1 MIQSIYTSVS
11 NADIVPCGKKGKP
24 IKCEPIP
31 LLRNNYLGEYRTEL
45 ERAKVRKNL
54 GIADEQSLLWGNISG
69 TIELQK
75 DLVQYIEQKWTYT
88 SDVAEGINTVKDA
101 LDYALYSISKYESN
115 TEAIEELK
123 VDISNIRTSI
133 SVLKEDLQREID
145 TNRKGIDNLSEEI
158 VKINEAI
165 VELNNAIENIDV
177 DKNILNWIKN
187 NLQNSKTVEIKEDN
201 TIEVILSKQDTNAI
215 HLIEQELPPVEEGG
229 EPSTITL
236 PGIYVKDLEP
246 QLEEAQKSIGEV
258 QKAQEETNEK
268 VSTNSESIT
277 NIQTSLETI
286 ATYQTELPDDTTS
299 TVIEG
304 TTVEKLKGKP
314 FNEIIDTLLFPTVVR
329 DLVYPQLYYSFTSQI
344 VEVGTALLTPT
355 LTFIKNDAGE
365 ETDRRETITYN
376 SSPVESDTYNSI
388 GTYTHSGTVSY
399 AAGEYLINNKGE
411 VTDKRVEAGSI
422 SATAQ
427 VVATYPWYSG
437 NTDGVIKQ
445 ALVPFGQ
452 SSGTITFSLSGK
464 AIIKLPG
471 SNTQLNSFTVDGG
484 LGYLNVDLSGWET
497 STEQING
504 FPYKV
509 WTKKDTYSSALPHQI
524 NFTLSQ

>member
-1 MIQSIYTSVS
+1 MIQPIYTSVS
-11 NADIVPCGKKGKP
+11 NADIKPCGKKGHL
-24 IKCEPIP
+24 IKSEPIP

-54 GIADEQSLLWGNISG
+54 GIADEQSLIWGNIGG
-69 TIELQK
+69 TIEAQK

-88 SDVAEGINTVKDA
+88 SDVAENINTVKDA
-101 LDYALYSISKYESN
+101 LDYALFFISQYEAN
-115 TEAIEELK
+115 TEEIEEIK

-133 SVLKEDLQREID
+133 QVLGEDLKREID
-145 TNRKGIDNLSEEI
+145 TNREGLNNLSQDITEI
-158 VKINEAI
+158 NQAISDINT
-165 VELNNAIENIDV
+165 AIENIDV

-215 HLIEQELPPVEEGG
+215 HLIEQELPPAEEGE

-277 NIQTSLETI
+277 NIQTSLETM

-329 DLVYPQLYYSFTSQI
+329 DLIYPQLYYSFTSQI
-344 VEVGTALLTPT
+344 VEVGSTLLTPT

-365 ETDRRETITYN
+365 ETGREETITYN
-376 SSPVESDTYNSI
+376 DSLVESEIYDSI
-388 GTYTHSGTVSY
+388 GVYVHSGIVNY

-422 SATAQ
+422 STTAQ
-427 VVATYPWYSG
+427 VTATYPWYSG
-437 NTDGVIKQ
+437 NTDSLIKQ
-445 ALVPFGQ
+445 SLVPFEQ
-452 SSGTITFSLSGK
+452 SSEIITFSLSGK

>member
-1 MIQSIYTSVS
+1 M
-11 NADIVPCGKKGKP
+11 C
-24 IKCEPIP
+24 
-31 LLRNNYLGEYRTEL
+31 
-45 ERAKVRKNL
+45 
-54 GIADEQSLLWGNISG
+54 
-69 TIELQK
+69 
-75 DLVQYIEQKWTYT
+75 
-88 SDVAEGINTVKDA
+88 
-101 LDYALYSISKYESN
+101 
-115 TEAIEELK
+115 
-123 VDISNIRTSI
+123 IR
-133 SVLKEDLQREID
+133 DR
-145 TNRKGIDNLSEEI
+145 
-158 VKINEAI
+158 
-165 VELNNAIENIDV
+165 NNAIENIDV

-187 NLQNSKTVEIKEDN
+187 SLQNSKTIELKEDN
-201 TIEVILSKQDTNAI
+201 SLEVILSTQEDNAI
-215 HLIEQELPPVEEGG
+215 HLIEQEIGEET
-229 EPSTITL
+229 SSIIL
-236 PGIYVKDLEP
+236 PGIYVKNLEP
-246 QLEEAQKSIGEV
+246 ALEETKKEV
-258 QKAQEETNEK
+258 QKTQEAQQETNTK
-268 VSTNSESIT
+268 VEANTESIT
-277 NIQTSLETI
+277 NIQTNLETI

-365 ETDRRETITYN
+365 ETDRQETITYN

-437 NTDGVIKQ
+437 NTDSVIKQ

-504 FPYKV
+504 FTYKV

-524 NFTLSQ
+524 NFILSQ

>member
-1 MIQSIYTSVS
+1 MIQPIYTSVS
-11 NADIVPCGKKGKP
+11 NADIKPCGKKGHL
-24 IKCEPIP
+24 IKSEPIP
-31 LLRNNYLGEYRTEL
+31 LLRDNYLGEYRTEL

-69 TIELQK
+69 TIEAQK

-88 SDVAEGINTVKDA
+88 SDVAENINTVKDA
-101 LDYALYSISKYESN
+101 LDYALFFISQYEAN
-115 TEAIEELK
+115 TEEIEEIK

-133 SVLKEDLQREID
+133 QVLGEDLKREID
-145 TNRKGIDNLSEEI
+145 TNREGLNNLSQDIIEI
-158 VKINEAI
+158 NQAI
-165 VELNNAIENIDV
+165 SDLNTAIENIDV

-201 TIEVILSKQDTNAI
+201 TIEVILSKQDDNAI
-215 HLIEQELPPVEEGG
+215 HLIEQELPPTEEGE

-236 PGIYVKDLEP
+236 PGIYVKNLEP

-258 QKAQEETNEK
+258 QKAQEETDGK
-268 VSTNSESIT
+268 VSANSESIT

-286 ATYQTELPDDTTS
+286 ATYQTELPNDTTS

-329 DLVYPQLYYSFTSQI
+329 DLIYPQLYYSFTSQI

-355 LTFIKNDAGE
+355 LTFVKNDAGE
-365 ETDRRETITYN
+365 ETDREEVITYN
-376 SSPVESDTYNSI
+376 GSPIESATYDSI
-388 GTYTHSGTVSY
+388 GTYTHSGTVNY
-399 AAGEYLINNKGE
+399 AAGEYLVNNKGE

-427 VVATYPWYSG
+427 VTATYPWYSG
-437 NTDGVIKQ
+437 NTDGLIKQ
-445 ALVPFGQ
+445 SLVPFNQ
-452 SSGTITFSLSGK
+452 ASGTITFSLSGK

-484 LGYLNVDLSGWET
+484 LGYLNVDLNGWEA

-524 NFTLSQ
+524 NFILSQ

>member
-1 MIQSIYTSVS
+1 M
-11 NADIVPCGKKGKP
+11 
-24 IKCEPIP
+24 
-31 LLRNNYLGEYRTEL
+31 LF
-45 ERAKVRKNL
+45 
-54 GIADEQSLLWGNISG
+54 
-69 TIELQK
+69 
-75 DLVQYIEQKWTYT
+75 
-88 SDVAEGINTVKDA
+88 
-101 LDYALYSISKYESN
+101 
-115 TEAIEELK
+115 
-123 VDISNIRTSI
+123 
-133 SVLKEDLQREID
+133 
-145 TNRKGIDNLSEEI
+145 
-158 VKINEAI
+158 
-165 VELNNAIENIDV
+165 
-177 DKNILNWIKN
+177 
-187 NLQNSKTVEIKEDN
+187 
-201 TIEVILSKQDTNAI
+201 
-215 HLIEQELPPVEEGG
+215 IEQEIGEET
-229 EPSTITL
+229 SSIIL
-236 PGIYVKDLEP
+236 PGIYVKNLEP
-246 QLEEAQKSIGEV
+246 ALEETKKEV
-258 QKAQEETNEK
+258 QKTQEAQQETNTK
-268 VSTNSESIT
+268 VEANTESIT
-277 NIQTSLETI
+277 NIQTNLETI

-365 ETDRRETITYN
+365 ETDRQETITYN

-484 LGYLNVDLSGWET
+484 LEYLNVDLSGWET

-504 FPYKV
+504 FTYKV

-524 NFTLSQ
+524 NFILSQ

>member
-1 MIQSIYTSVS
+1 MIQPIYTSVS
-11 NADIVPCGKKGKP
+11 NADIKPCGKKGHL
-24 IKCEPIP
+24 IKSEPIP

-54 GIADEQSLLWGNISG
+54 GIADEQSLLWGNIEG
-69 TIELQK
+69 TIEAQK

-88 SDVAEGINTVKDA
+88 SDVAENINTVKDA
-101 LDYALYSISKYESN
+101 LDYALFFISQYEAN
-115 TEAIEELK
+115 TEEIEEIK

-133 SVLKEDLQREID
+133 TVLKEELEEEIES
-145 TNRKGIDNLSEEI
+145 NRTGINNLSEKI
-158 VKINEAI
+158 TQINEAI
-165 VELNNAIENIDV
+165 EDINESIKNIDV
-177 DKNILNWIKN
+177 DKNIQNWITN
-187 NLQNSKTVEIKEDN
+187 SLRNSKTIEIKDDN
-201 TIEVILSKQDTNAI
+201 TLEVILSQQEDNAI
-215 HLIEQELPPVEEGG
+215 HLIQQEIPPVEEEG
-229 EPSTITL
+229 EPSTVVL

-246 QLEEAQKSIGEV
+246 SLTEVKEEVKGVQEAQKNTDS
-258 QKAQEETNEK
+258 K
-268 VSTNSESIT
+268 VDSNTENIT

-299 TVIEG
+299 TVIQG

-344 VEVGTALLTPT
+344 VEVGSALLTPT
-355 LTFIKNDAGE
+355 LKFKKNDAGE
-365 ETDRRETITYN
+365 ETGREETITYN
-376 SSPVESDTYNSI
+376 DSPVESGTYDSI
-388 GTYTHSGTVSY
+388 GVYVHSGTVNY

-422 SATAQ
+422 STTAQ
-427 VVATYPWYSG
+427 VTATYPWYSG
-437 NTDGVIKQ
+437 NTDSLIIQ
-445 ALVPFGQ
+445 RLVTFGQ
-452 SSGTITFSLSGK
+452 SSGIITFSLSGK

>member
-45 ERAKVRKNL
+45 EKAKVRKNL

-101 LDYALYSISKYESN
+101 LDYALYFISEYESN

-145 TNRKGIDNLSEEI
+145 TNRKGINNLSEEI

-187 NLQNSKTVEIKEDN
+187 SLQNSKTIEIKDDN
-201 TIEVILSKQDTNAI
+201 TLEVILSQQEDNAI
-215 HLIEQELPPVEEGG
+215 HLIKQEIPPVEEEG
-229 EPSTITL
+229 EPSTVVL

-246 QLEEAQKSIGEV
+246 SLTEVKEEVKGVQEAQKNTDS
-258 QKAQEETNEK
+258 K
-268 VSTNSESIT
+268 VDSNTENIT

-299 TVIEG
+299 TVIQG

-344 VEVGTALLTPT
+344 VEVGSALLTPT

-365 ETDRRETITYN
+365 ETGREETITYN
-376 SSPVESDTYNSI
+376 DSPVESETYDSI
-388 GTYTHSGTVSY
+388 GVYVHSGTVNY

-422 SATAQ
+422 STTAQ
-427 VVATYPWYSG
+427 VTATYPWYSG
-437 NTDGVIKQ
+437 NTNSLIKQ
-445 ALVPFGQ
+445 SLVPFGQ
-452 SSGTITFSLSGK
+452 SSGIITFSLSGK

-524 NFTLSQ
+524 NFILSQ

>member
-45 ERAKVRKNL
+45 EKAKVRKNL

-101 LDYALYSISKYESN
+101 LDYALYFISKYKSN

-145 TNRKGIDNLSEEI
+145 TNRKGINNLSEEI

-187 NLQNSKTVEIKEDN
+187 SLQNSKTIELKEN
-201 TIEVILSKQDTNAI
+201 NSLEVILSTQEDNAI
-215 HLIEQELPPVEEGG
+215 HLIEQEIGEET
-229 EPSTITL
+229 SSIIL
-236 PGIYVKDLEP
+236 PGIYVKNLEP
-246 QLEEAQKSIGEV
+246 ALEETKKEV
-258 QKAQEETNEK
+258 QKTQEAQQETNTK
-268 VSTNSESIT
+268 VEANTESIT
-277 NIQTSLETI
+277 NIQTNLETI

-365 ETDRRETITYN
+365 ETDRQETITYN

-437 NTDGVIKQ
+437 NTDSVIKQ

-497 STEQING
+497 STEWING
-504 FPYKV
+504 FTYKV

-524 NFTLSQ
+524 NFILSQ

>member
-1 MIQSIYTSVS
+1 MIQPIYTSVS
-11 NADIVPCGKKGKP
+11 NADIKPCGKKGHL
-24 IKCEPIP
+24 IKSEPIP
-31 LLRNNYLGEYRTEL
+31 LLRDNYLGEYRTEL

-69 TIELQK
+69 TIEAQK

-88 SDVAEGINTVKDA
+88 SDVAENINTVKDA
-101 LDYALYSISKYESN
+101 LDYALFFISQYEAN
-115 TEAIEELK
+115 TEEIEEIK

-133 SVLKEDLQREID
+133 QVLGEDLKREID
-145 TNRKGIDNLSEEI
+145 TNREGLNNLSQDIIEI
-158 VKINEAI
+158 NQAI
-165 VELNNAIENIDV
+165 SDLNTAIENIDV

-201 TIEVILSKQDTNAI
+201 TIEVILSKQDNNAI
-215 HLIEQELPPVEEGG
+215 HLIEQELPPTEEGE

-236 PGIYVKDLEP
+236 PGIYVKNLEP

-258 QKAQEETNEK
+258 QKAQEETDGK
-268 VSTNSESIT
+268 VSANSESIT

-329 DLVYPQLYYSFTSQI
+329 DLIYPQLYYSFTSQI

-355 LTFIKNDAGE
+355 LTFVKNDAGE
-365 ETDRRETITYN
+365 ETDREEVITYN
-376 SSPVESDTYNSI
+376 GSPIESATYDSI
-388 GTYTHSGTVSY
+388 GTYTHSGTVNY
-399 AAGEYLINNKGE
+399 AAGEYLVNNKGE

-427 VVATYPWYSG
+427 VTATYPWYSG
-437 NTDGVIKQ
+437 NTDGLIKQ
-445 ALVPFGQ
+445 SLVPFNQ
-452 SSGTITFSLSGK
+452 ASGTITFSLSGK